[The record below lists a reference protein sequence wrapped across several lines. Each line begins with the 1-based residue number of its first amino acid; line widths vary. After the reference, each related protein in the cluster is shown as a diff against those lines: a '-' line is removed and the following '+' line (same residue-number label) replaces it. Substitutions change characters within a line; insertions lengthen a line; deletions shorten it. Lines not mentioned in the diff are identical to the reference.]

1 MKRKEMQIAREILE
15 SLGYD
20 STEEDVQRHLDSE
33 IITVNVGRDGEDHV
47 WYQDE
52 ADCVCVRISDRHEL
66 SEKEVEEQ
74 FL

>member
-1 MKRKEMQIAREILE
+1 MKREMQIAREILE
-15 SLGYD
+15 SLHLD
-20 STEEDVQRHLDSE
+20 ATDEDVQRHLDSE